1 MRVIG
6 IGQPSAGDDA
16 AGIAVARALREER
29 LPACVEIYELTDI
42 TRLIELLDGIPRA
55 ILIDAVVADAVPGNL
70 LCLTPEELAAR
81 RVTPLSSHGA
91 SVAQVLELARTLAPA
106 TTAATISLVAITID
120 PPARYTLHM
129 SQAVTAALPRA
140 VTLVR
145 RLLDG

>member
-1 MRVIG
+1 VRLIG

-16 AGIAVARALREER
+16 AGIAVARALREQR
-29 LPACVEIYELTDI
+29 LPAGVEIYEITDT

-55 ILIDAVVADAVPGNL
+55 ILIDAVVADAVPGTL

-91 SVAQVLELARTLAPA
+91 SVAQVLELARTLAPD
-106 TTAATISLVAITID
+106 TTAATISLIGITIE
-120 PPARYTLHM
+120 PPARYARHM
-129 SQAVTAALPRA
+129 SPAVTAALPGA